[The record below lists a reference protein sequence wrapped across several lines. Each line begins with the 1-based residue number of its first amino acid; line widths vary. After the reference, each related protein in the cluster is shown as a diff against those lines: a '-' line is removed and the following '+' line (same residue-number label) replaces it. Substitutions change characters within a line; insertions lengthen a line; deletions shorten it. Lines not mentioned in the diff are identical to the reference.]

1 MKISGCVE
9 EIINNKNSLSNIL
22 AEEAITQIKKGRVNK
37 PNVVWIEGTGC
48 SGNTISLLNA
58 NYPDVIYL
66 LNNMINLKFSNS
78 LMTCDGEKA
87 YEIFLETIK
96 EEFILVVEGAIST
109 RENGLFNVIASYKGK
124 KITALEV
131 VKISGYKAKHVIAV
145 GTCASFGGVSKANP
159 NPSESKSAKEILGR
173 DVINLPGCPC
183 HPDWIIGTLAYLITN
198 DGIELDDEG
207 RPLLF
212 YGFTIHDFCPRRTY
226 FNNRIFA
233 QNVGEPYCMFRLGCR
248 GPVTR
253 TDCPTRRWNSGV
265 NWPIGDNT
273 PCIGCANAYFPD
285 GMEPFIRT

>member
-9 EIINNKNSLSNIL
+9 EIIKNKNSLSSIL
-22 AEEAITQIKKGRVNK
+22 AEEAITQIKRGRVNK
-37 PNVVWIEGTGC
+37 PNVIWIESTGC

-58 NYPDVIYL
+58 NFPDVVYL

-78 LMTCDGEKA
+78 LMTCEGEEA
-87 YEIFLETIK
+87 FEIFLETIK
-96 EEFILVVEGAIST
+96 GEFILVVEGAIST

-124 KITALEV
+124 KITAFEA
-131 VKISGYKAKHVIAV
+131 VKLSGNKAKHVIAV

-173 DVINLPGCPC
+173 DVINLPGCPS

-198 DGIELDDEG
+198 GAIELDAEG

-253 TDCPTRRWNSGV
+253 TDCPTRKWNSGV

-285 GMEPFIRT
+285 GMEPFIRL